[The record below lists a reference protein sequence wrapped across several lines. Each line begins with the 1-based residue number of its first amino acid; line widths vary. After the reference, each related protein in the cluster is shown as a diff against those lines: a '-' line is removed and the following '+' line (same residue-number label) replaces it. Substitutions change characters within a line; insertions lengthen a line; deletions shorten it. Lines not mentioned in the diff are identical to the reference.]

1 MAIEHKQ
8 ALRKFIGSGGDSE
21 MSYSIDV
28 EDGEILYHTH
38 TVRYH
43 DNRPGSGIV
52 SSSGNISLDNLKNGL
67 SGGEYYEAARAEV
80 ERQLQV
86 FEERHP
92 SPNIPTVLL
101 SVGYLH
107 RSHDYLFLLKRLTH
121 FFPHGKTFRT
131 SDVYGRRG
139 DWPDPLGLAFDFPKS
154 ELRIVMDVLGVCRA

>member
-52 SSSGNISLDNLKNGL
+52 SSDLQALRKFIG
-67 SGGEYYEAARAEV
+67 SGGDSEMSYSIDV
-80 ERQLQV
+80 EDGEILY
-86 FEERHP
+86 HTH
-92 SPNIPTVLL
+92 TVR
-101 SVGYLH
+101 Y
-107 RSHDYLFLLKRLTH
+107 HDNR
-121 FFPHGKTFRT
+121 PG
-131 SDVYGRRG
+131 SG
-139 DWPDPLGLAFDFPKS
+139 
-154 ELRIVMDVLGVCRA
+154 IVS